1 MISSDVYMS
10 KKYPKR
16 FYKEALAVKDGGR
29 YLVHLDGRTLKTP
42 GKLTLEV
49 DRWHIADLIA
59 AEWDAQEGDI
69 IPGSMPVTRLV
80 NVSLELTPKNR
91 PELIKEAQAYAG
103 TDLLC
108 YRDAKHSALARH
120 QDAHWNPVLDWAAGR
135 GITLKPTHSIVA
147 VPQDAAALEA
157 IADYAKNLDDLGLTL
172 FVHLTAVFG
181 STVLALAVME
191 GELSGSRA
199 FDLSRLDADWQI
211 THWGEDEEASE
222 NREILLADVKAL
234 CRILES

>member
-1 MISSDVYMS
+1 MS

-16 FYKEALAVKDGGR
+16 FYKEAAAVKEGVH
-29 YLVHLDGRTLKTP
+29 YVVHLDGRTLKTP

-49 DRWHIADLIA
+49 NSQHIAELIA
-59 AEWDAQEGDI
+59 AEWAAQKDDI

-91 PELIKEAQAYAG
+91 PELAKEAQAYAG

-108 YRDAKHSALARH
+108 YRDAEHSALARH
-120 QDAHWNPVLDWAAGR
+120 QEVHWNPVLEWAASR
-135 GITLKPTHSIVA
+135 SIVLKPTHSIVA
-147 VPQDAAALEA
+147 VSQDAPALAA
-157 IADYAKNLDDLGLTL
+157 IADYASGHDDLQLTL

-181 STVLALAVME
+181 SAVLALAVME
-191 GELSGSRA
+191 KHLTGSRA

-211 THWGEDEEASE
+211 THWGQDEEASE
-222 NREILLADVKAL
+222 SRETLLADVKAL
-234 CRILES
+234 CRILET